1 MILDQNV
8 KLVSFKKKDTQ
19 FDFLPSGDV
28 FQFLSKDILINQFLG
43 NTLTGSANNIYL
55 RVYDEENLKVI
66 PLLGNK
72 SSSKFKHNGDIA
84 VWSGEAEGIEYKVT
98 FKLSNES
105 IWFWTVDL
113 KNSNQEVDLL
123 YAQDISVSNK
133 GATITNELYMS
144 QYLDHKVIEGK
155 NGFVISSRQN
165 QSQGERFPYL
175 QQGSVNTKIIGYSTD
190 AMQFFGKEYKLTD
203 EPALLYKDLPN
214 ENYQYELSYTALQT
228 EKFNI
233 NEKTNVVFYGI
244 FKENYETAITK
255 IEFIDEIE
263 DEFKK
268 INNVKKE
275 FIENEPIEIKEEFS
289 GTLVS
294 ERFTKEDIEN
304 YFPKRKM
311 EETYNGKL
319 VSFFTE
325 DNRHIVL
332 QEKELEVE
340 RPHGHIITT
349 GIDEKKVSSGLI
361 TSTNYMFGVFNA
373 QVVVGNTNLNKL
385 MSTTR
390 GLLNILKNSGQRIY
404 VKYKDKFRIL
414 TMPAAYE
421 LGINHSKWFYK
432 LEDDV
437 LVIKS
442 YAAKEKAD
450 IILSVESEKNK
461 SYEFI
466 ITNQLV
472 MGSNEFE
479 QSCNMEKKG
488 NKIIISANENTFLHN
503 NCPEIHY
510 NINVLGTNFEVS
522 DDSIFYVDRETRNGT
537 LLTIKTEE
545 VSKFKLVIQGCIDN
559 NRDESLE
566 DYTLEEEK
574 KKFYELYNR
583 LTCGFKLSIDKEECN
598 NKIDKINEI
607 FWWYTHNALTHY
619 AVPHGLEQPGGA
631 AWGTRDVCQ
640 GPLEYFLMTQKYDL
654 AREIIKEIF
663 RHQFKETGEWPQ
675 WFMFDNYNMQQDD
688 SHGDVIFWPLK
699 VIGDYI
705 KITGDDSILEEELEY
720 RHFPYGAITEKET
733 ILSHIEDAMISIK
746 GRFLYDSALI
756 SYAGGDW
763 DDTLQPANKELRE
776 KLVSSWTMALAY
788 QTIKQLA
795 EVLEKRYPKQSKE
808 LKEISDNIKDAFNN
822 LLIKDGVIAGFA
834 YCENENNIEYMLH
847 PEDKKTGINY
857 RLLPMTRSIISE
869 LVSNEQAEKNIDLI
883 EEHLM
888 CPDGVR
894 LMNHPATYKG
904 GVIEFFQRAEQAAN
918 VGREIGLQYVHA
930 HVRFIEAM
938 AKIGRVEKAW
948 KAIFTI
954 NPINIREEVKN
965 AVIRQS
971 NTYFSSSDG
980 DFKDR
985 YEFQENFNKL
995 RTGEVDVKGGWRIY
1009 SSGPGIY
1016 LNQLVS
1022 NILGIRF
1029 EAEDLILD
1037 PVIPT
1042 DLDGLNFE
1050 YEIYNTKVKFVY
1062 NIKGNN
1068 RVNEVEINGT
1078 KIKGIELNNLYR
1090 NAGIKLLE
1098 SEIKPLLNKE
1108 INVIEVSMI

>member
-113 KNSNQEVDLL
+113 QGSNQEVDLL

>member
-113 KNSNQEVDLL
+113 QGSNQEVDLL

-268 INNVKKE
+268 INNVKEE